1 MKFATRDDISVYTYC
16 IDDDSPVV
24 IEYTLPTGFSEKAHA
39 VWDYLE
45 GAAYLFEHN
54 HHLVIT
60 DESLD
65 LEYEGCCGPRAV
77 LDSWEEVETWLE
89 ENYEDLAEAGLL

>member
-1 MKFATRDDISVYTYC
+1 MKFATRDDISVYAYR
-16 IDDDSPVV
+16 IDDDGPVV
-24 IEYTLPTGFSEKAHA
+24 IEYTLPANFSEKAHA

-54 HHLVIT
+54 DRLVIT

-65 LEYEGCCGPRAV
+65 LEYKGFCGPRAI

-89 ENYEDLAEAGLL
+89 ENYEDLAEAGVL